1 MRRLA
6 MFALV
11 LAIAAPACD
20 DDNNP
25 TDQPILFTATLATNN
40 EVPAIPSTSSEV
52 NGSGSVIISFTGAR
66 DSSGNFTSEPI
77 ANFQFNLANLPAG
90 TVLRGAHIHQQVAG
104 QNGSIVVDT
113 GLSASNTITLA
124 TGAEQINRPATQNV
138 GLTLANSIVAN
149 PAGFYFNVHSN
160 NHPGGVMRGQLSRVQ

>member
-11 LAIAAPACD
+11 LAVAAPACD

-40 EVPAIPSTSSEV
+40 EVPAIPSSSAEV
-52 NGSGSVIISFTGAR
+52 GGTGSVIVSFTGPR
-66 DSSGNFTSEPI
+66 DGSGNFTGDTT
-77 ANFQFNLANLPAG
+77 ANFQFNVSNFPAG
-90 TVLRGAHIHQQVAG
+90 TVLRGAHIHQAAAG
-104 QNGSIVVDT
+104 VNGSIVVDT
-113 GLSASNTITLA
+113 GLSQTNTHTLT
-124 TGAEQINRPATQNV
+124 TGSDQLNRPATQGV
-138 GLTLANSIVAN
+138 TQTLSNSIVSN

-160 NHPGGVMRGQLSRVQ
+160 THPGGVIRGQLTRVQ

>member
-11 LAIAAPACD
+11 LAVAAPACD

-25 TDQPILFTATLATNN
+25 TAQPILFTATLATSN
-40 EVPAIPSTSSEV
+40 EVPAIPSSSPEV
-52 NGSGSVIISFTGAR
+52 GGSGSVIISFTGPR
-66 DSSGNFTSEPI
+66 DSSGSFTGDAT
-77 ANFQFNLANLPAG
+77 ANFQFNLANFPAG

-113 GLSASNTITLA
+113 GLTATNTHTLT
-124 TGAEQINRPATQNV
+124 TGADQLNRPATQGV
-138 GLTLANSIVAN
+138 TQTLANSIASN

-160 NHPGGVMRGQLSRVQ
+160 THPGGVIRGQLTRVE